1 MKKITFILFM
11 FFVVSLS
18 VAQHYGIDKVPQRI
32 ILNVTDS
39 PATSIA
45 VTWRTIN
52 EYSNSEV
59 KYVIAEDGVSFKE
72 AITSIKPRIEKVQ
85 LDNSNYVF
93 HYSAVINNLLPN
105 TTYNYSV
112 GHDSIWSEWAQFK
125 TAKGEEAPF
134 TFVYLGDPQNDLKT
148 FCSRIFREAFKKC
161 PNADFWLFVGDLITS
176 PKYDSL
182 WYEYY
187 YALGFIPTTIPFTML
202 PGNHE
207 YPATKIGDI
216 TKRELTPFW
225 RSHFTLPENGP
236 AGLEETSF
244 YFDYQGTR
252 FIMLNGNEKLN
263 EQSTWMDSILA
274 NNPNRWTIVAIHQPL
289 YSTGLERD
297 GEKNRNAFLS
307 LIDKYSVDLVL
318 QGHDHNYGRSYKLYN
333 NQIVKDEEKGTVYV
347 NSVSG
352 SKYYDLNSKH
362 LDLMKIKGEKIQLY
376 QIITIK
382 NDKLEYKSYTVTG
395 KLFDSFE
402 LSK

>member
-1 MKKITFILFM
+1 MKKLTFILFM
-11 FFVVSLS
+11 FFVINLSL
-18 VAQHYGIDKVPQRI
+18 AQHYGIDKVPQRI

-45 VTWRTIN
+45 VTWRTVN
-52 EYSNSEV
+52 EYPNSAV
-59 KYVIAEDGVSFKE
+59 KYVIAQDGISFE
-72 AITSIKPRIEKVQ
+72 ESVTSITPQIEKVQ

-105 TTYNYSV
+105 TIYNYCV

-125 TAKGEEAPF
+125 TAKAEEAPF

-148 FCSRIFREAFKKC
+148 FCSRIFREAFKKS
-161 PNADFWLFVGDLITS
+161 PNADFWLFVGDLITA
-176 PKYDSL
+176 PMRDSL

-207 YPATKIGDI
+207 YPAVKIGDV
-216 TKRELTPFW
+216 TKRELTNLW
-225 RSHFTLPENGP
+225 RPHFTLPENG
-236 AGLEETSF
+236 ASGLEETSF

-263 EQSTWMDSILA
+263 EQSIWMENLLA
-274 NNPNRWTIVAIHQPL
+274 NNPNKWTIAAIHQPF
-289 YSTGLERD
+289 YSTGQNRD
-297 GEKNRNAFLS
+297 GEKNRNAFLR

-318 QGHDHNYGRSYKLYN
+318 QGHDHNYARSYKLYN

-352 SKYYDLNSKH
+352 SKYYDLDSKH
-362 LDLMKIKGEKIQLY
+362 LDLMRIKGEKIQLY
-376 QIITIK
+376 QVITV
-382 NDKLEYKSYTVTG
+382 NNNKLEYKSYTVTG

-402 LSK
+402 LIK